1 MRCSGNEKAEQPVF
15 NERPRILQRRAWTQA
30 APYKVEKF
38 HRRVR
43 HSGAQPGQGGANM
56 REGVATGSAALS
68 SCQQGPE
75 KEGAQTT
82 PACG

>member
-38 HRRVR
+38 HRRVSDSIGNSYSPAAR
-43 HSGAQPGQGGANM
+43 DFSTYFIYKLLGSNDTPEHSQD
-56 REGVATGSAALS
+56 REGPT
-68 SCQQGPE
+68 
-75 KEGAQTT
+75 
-82 PACG
+82 